1 MSKKI
6 PKIISI
12 VIAILFLFSMS
23 SCNVKE
29 TKIVEEVAEESKEEV
44 KEEIEESEEEITIEP
59 EEYEE
64 IDKLSNVLQKG
75 SKALVG
81 IAWTVET
88 EDISGNSVGAEALN
102 TGMIYSDDGYI
113 LTNNIGF
120 ENIKEIIVTL
130 LDGTKLPGDL
140 LGVDNNTGVSVIKTD
155 AQNLESLDFIIAE
168 DINVGE
174 AVISI
179 SKTPTGE
186 TNFSQ
191 GFVTATGQD
200 MNMSQDSPSLVDLI
214 KTDIEVEKGAVGG
227 FLVNM
232 DGEVIG
238 INIVMTQSGDRF
250 YIPSSIATN
259 IADQIIE
266 YGRVR
271 IPFIGIEM
279 GQNDTDISG
288 VLVSG
293 LLEDSPASK
302 SGIEVG
308 DIIVEFDGVVV
319 KDSYQLLGQ
328 ILRKNVGDLVQL
340 KIYRN
345 GDYIDSDIILA
356 EKPSEQEY
364 PDPIGYVN
372 DFADVIDKE
381 YEDKINIL
389 IKDLEEKTTAE
400 IAAATIESLELK
412 TIDEYS
418 FELFNKWGI
427 GKKDKNNGVLLL
439 IVVNEKSVRIEVG
452 LGLEDIIT
460 SDIAQQIIDEL
471 IIPNFQENNFNQGVY
486 YGVEKLAGYI
496 ESAY

>member
-6 PKIISI
+6 SKIISI

-29 TKIVEEVAEESKEEV
+29 TKIVEEVAEEPKEKV
-44 KEEIEESEEEITIEP
+44 KEEIEELEEEITIEP

-64 IDKLSNVLQKG
+64 IDKLSNVLQDA
-75 SKALVG
+75 SQSIVLVEIELNEIDNKSNTPNIAVITG
-81 IAWTVET
+81 I
-88 EDISGNSVGAEALN
+88 
-102 TGMIYSDDGYI
+102 IYSDDGYI
-113 LTNNIGF
+113 LTSNISF
-120 ENIKEIIVTL
+120 EDIKEITVTL
-130 LDGTKLPGDL
+130 SDGTKLPGDL
-140 LGVDNNTGVSVIKTD
+140 LGIDNNTGVSVIKID
-155 AQNLESLDFIIAE
+155 AQNLESLDFNKTE

-174 AVISI
+174 AIISI

-200 MNMSQDSPSLVDLI
+200 MYISQDSPSIVDLI
-214 KTDIEVEKGAVGG
+214 KTDIEVEKGALGG

-238 INIVMTQSGDRF
+238 INVVITQSGDRF

-266 YGRVR
+266 YGRTI

-288 VLVSG
+288 VFVSG

-302 SGIEVG
+302 SGIEIG

-319 KDSYQLLGQ
+319 KDPYQLLGK
-328 ILRKNVGDLVQL
+328 ILQKNVGDLVQL

-345 GDYIDSDIILA
+345 GDYIDSDIILE

-364 PDPIGYVN
+364 PDPIGYIN
-372 DFADVIDKE
+372 DFADVIDEE
-381 YEDKINIL
+381 YEDRINTL

-400 IAAATIESLELK
+400 IAAVTIESLELK

-427 GKKDKNNGVLLL
+427 GKEDKNNGILLL
-439 IVVNEKSVRIEVG
+439 IALDEMKVRIEVG

-460 SDIAQQIIDEL
+460 SDIAKKIIDDL
-471 IIPNFQENNFNQGVY
+471 IIPKFREGDFNQGMY
-486 YGVEKLAGYI
+486 DSVEKLAGYI
-496 ESAY
+496 ESAD